1 MSGSSKP
8 RTVSD
13 DKSWIRLTEA
23 ASEPSSPGGASP
35 ASCGQAPATGGD
47 EPATGGRPRPP
58 PTGGIPRRPLDTQSD
73 ISGCVVSQHAPS
85 QYWMGTECDP
95 EEDVPGPRTKA
106 RAAIEAAD
114 QEKAELAEMALQIEA
129 ARAATGA
136 VHPEQPP
143 APVTSEALASLPAED
158 AMARVA
164 QLPSAPPPPQEED
177 VAPDG
182 ADDVPSVVR
191 PGAGPAGQIDFCR
204 RMAASTIRQ
213 ITLGMGD
220 EEILHSW
227 GRLPPEPEVR
237 RHLITAAVQPQAPM
251 TQAAVQPQAPQ
262 AP

>member
-47 EPATGGRPRPP
+47 EPATGGDEPATGGRPRPP

-73 ISGCVVSQHAPS
+73 ISGYVVSQHAPS
-85 QYWMGTECDP
+85 QYWLGTEGDP
-95 EEDVPGPRTKA
+95 EEDSPGPRTRA
-106 RAAIEAAD
+106 RLAIEAAD
-114 QEKAELAEMALQIEA
+114 QENAELAEMALQAEV

-191 PGAGPAGQIDFCR
+191 PGAGPAGQIYFVR
-204 RMAASTIRQ
+204 RMAANAIRQ
-213 ITLGMGD
+213 ITMGMGD
-220 EEILHSW
+220 EEILNSW
-227 GRLPPEPEVR
+227 GRLPHEPEVR
-237 RHLITAAVQPQAPM
+237 RH
-251 TQAAVQPQAPQ
+251 AAVQPQAPQ